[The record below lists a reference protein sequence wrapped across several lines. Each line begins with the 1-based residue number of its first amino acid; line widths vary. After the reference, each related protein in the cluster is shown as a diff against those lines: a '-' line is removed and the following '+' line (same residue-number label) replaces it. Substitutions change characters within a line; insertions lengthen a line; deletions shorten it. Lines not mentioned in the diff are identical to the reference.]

1 MDPIVT
7 GAAIGLAGAVVGA
20 VGAYLATV
28 RNTSK
33 TIEHEREKRVW
44 DRRAN
49 VYVEALAAVHYRQ
62 IARVSGI
69 RAYMVHPSTSERER
83 EQVILA
89 SYKPPDWHELEARL
103 QAFASEPVMTAM
115 QASSTAHRQTMDV
128 FHSWEVRDT
137 GSVVSG
143 EDVGRALKAAEA
155 ADDAVVELIRT
166 ELQGRG
172 RPLGDWQPTTSV

>member
-7 GAAIGLAGAVVGA
+7 GAAIGLTGAVVGA
-20 VGAYLATV
+20 GEAYLATV

-33 TIEHEREKRVW
+33 TIEH
-44 DRRAN
+44 
-49 VYVEALAAVHYRQ
+49 
-62 IARVSGI
+62 
-69 RAYMVHPSTSERER
+69 ER

-89 SYKPPDWHELEARL
+89 SYKPPDWHELEARM

-128 FHSWEVRDT
+128 FLSWEVRDT

-172 RPLGDWQPTTSV
+172 RPLGDWQPTTPFNPAPESPR